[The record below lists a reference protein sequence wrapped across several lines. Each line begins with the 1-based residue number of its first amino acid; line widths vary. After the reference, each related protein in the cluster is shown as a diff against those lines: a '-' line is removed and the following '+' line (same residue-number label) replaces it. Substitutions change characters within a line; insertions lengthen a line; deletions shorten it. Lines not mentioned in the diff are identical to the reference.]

1 MVTIETPAEITMAE
15 GKDLVI
21 KAIEIENYRYERYG
35 VPFCLVALSTEN
47 PKHFDYIKGYLR
59 MTDIFIPLSDNCACI
74 ALASTEIDEAVKM
87 GSNFIRDHA
96 TLDQQNR
103 VYFGV
108 TSVKHD
114 HFNYDIVSRALY
126 SLEKAK
132 EQNISTVE
140 DDNILESMKGL

>member
-1 MVTIETPAEITMAE
+1 MVATQTAAKITLAE
-15 GKDLVI
+15 GKEQVI

-35 VPFCLVALSTEN
+35 VPFCLVSLSTEN
-47 PKHFDYIKGYLR
+47 PKHFDYIKEYLR
-59 MTDIFIPLSDNCACI
+59 MTDIFIPLSENCACI

-103 VYFGV
+103 IYFGV

-114 HFNYDIVSRALY
+114 HLNYDIVSRAFY
-126 SLEKAK
+126 SLEKAR

-140 DDNILESMKGL
+140 DDNILESMKV

>member
-1 MVTIETPAEITMAE
+1 MVATQTPAKITLAE
-15 GKDLVI
+15 GKEQVM
-21 KAIEIENYRYERYG
+21 KAIEIENYRYERYE

-47 PKHFDYIKGYLR
+47 PKHFEYIKRYLR

-103 VYFGV
+103 IYFGV

-114 HFNYDIVSRALY
+114 HLNYDIVSRAFY
-126 SLEKAK
+126 SLEKAR

-140 DDNILESMKGL
+140 DDNILESMKV

>member
-1 MVTIETPAEITMAE
+1 MVLTKTPANVTLNE
-15 GKDLVI
+15 GKEYVS
-21 KAIEIENYRYERYG
+21 KAIDIEMYRYERYG

-47 PKHFDYIKGYLR
+47 AKHFEHIKRYLR
-59 MTDIFIPLSDNCACI
+59 KTDLLIPLSDKCACI

-103 VYFGV
+103 IYFGV

-114 HFNYDIVSRALY
+114 HLNYDIVSRAFY

-132 EQNISTVE
+132 EQNISAVE
-140 DDNILESMKGL
+140 DDNILESMKV

>member
-1 MVTIETPAEITMAE
+1 MVATQTPAKVTLNE
-15 GKDLVI
+15 GRESVA
-21 KAIEIENYRYERYG
+21 KAIDIEMYRYERYG

-47 PKHFDYIKGYLR
+47 SKHFESIQHYLR
-59 MTDIFIPLSDNCACI
+59 KTDIFIPLSDYCACI

-103 VYFGV
+103 IYFGV

-114 HFNYDIVSRALY
+114 HLNYDIVSRAFY
-126 SLEKAK
+126 SLEKAR

-140 DDNILESMKGL
+140 DDNILESMKV

>member
-1 MVTIETPAEITMAE
+1 MVPTQTAAKITLNE
-15 GKDLVI
+15 VKDDVF
-21 KAIEIENYRYERYG
+21 KAIDIEMYRYERYG

-47 PKHFDYIKGYLR
+47 PGHFESIKGYLR
-59 MTDIFIPLSDNCACI
+59 KTDILIPLSEKCACI

-114 HFNYDIVSRALY
+114 HLNYDIVSRAFY
-126 SLEKAK
+126 SLEKAR
-132 EQNISTVE
+132 EQNISAVE
-140 DDNILESMKGL
+140 DDNILESMKV

>member
-1 MVTIETPAEITMAE
+1 MVATQTPAKVTLNEVKGE
-15 GKDLVI
+15 VS
-21 KAIEIENYRYERYG
+21 KAIDIEMYRYERYG
-35 VPFCLVALSTEN
+35 IPFCLVALSTEN
-47 PKHFDYIKGYLR
+47 PKHFKYLNNYLR
-59 MTDIFIPLSDNCACI
+59 KTDILVTLSDHCACI

-103 VYFGV
+103 IYFGV

-114 HFNYDIVSRALY
+114 HLNYDIVSRAFY
-126 SLEKAK
+126 SLEKAR

-140 DDNILESMKGL
+140 DDNILESMKV

>member
-1 MVTIETPAEITMAE
+1 MVPTQTAANLALQE
-15 GKDLVI
+15 GREDVF
-21 KAIEIENYRYERYG
+21 KAIDIEMYRYERYG

-47 PKHFDYIKGYLR
+47 PKHFESIKHYLR
-59 MTDIFIPLSDNCACI
+59 KTDIFIPMSDNCACI

-114 HFNYDIVSRALY
+114 HLNYDIVSRAFY

-140 DDNILESMKGL
+140 DDNILESIKV